1 MSSGTYVSIGYSSE
15 GYVSRETC
23 PGVYPGLSVQGL
35 CPGGICQG
43 ELCQGGISSG
53 GISPGVSV

>member
-1 MSSGTYVSIGYSSE
+1 MSSGLTPGGYL
-15 GYVSRETC
+15 SRETC

-35 CPGGICQG
+35 HPGGTYQG